1 MPDQGDVITMMWS
14 TATGSWGGLG
24 WLWVPIMAV
33 MMIGC
38 MLMMGGM
45 MGGMVRRGWYG
56 SRDQEHHRQRPAS
69 AEQTLGGRLARGEIA
84 VEEYERLLAV
94 IEHHEEPIRADGIAG
109 TRQ

>member
-1 MPDQGDVITMMWS
+1 MMRP
-14 TATGSWGGLG
+14 TATSSWGGLG

-56 SRDQEHHRQRPAS
+56 SRDQEHHGPRPAS
-69 AEQTLGGRLARGEIA
+69 AEKILGGRLARGDID
-84 VEEYERLLAV
+84 VEEYQRLLAA
-94 IEHHEEPIRADGIAG
+94 IEHQGEPTRADGIARP
-109 TRQ
+109 RQ

>member
-1 MPDQGDVITMMWS
+1 MMWS

-56 SRDQEHHRQRPAS
+56 SHHEEHHRPRPAS
-69 AEQTLGGRLARGEIA
+69 AEQTLGGRLARGEID

-94 IEHHEEPIRADGIAG
+94 IEHHEEPTRADGIAR